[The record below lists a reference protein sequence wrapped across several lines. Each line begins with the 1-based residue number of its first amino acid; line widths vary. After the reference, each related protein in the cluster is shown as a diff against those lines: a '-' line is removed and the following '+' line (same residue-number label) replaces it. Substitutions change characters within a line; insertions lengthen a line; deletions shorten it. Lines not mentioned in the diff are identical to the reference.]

1 MRGRARRRVGS
12 ELQAGRL
19 WLTSGKGSCRG
30 ELGRGR
36 SADRTGSKT
45 CRADAS
51 ICERLGPK
59 REAINETCASFGRV
73 GLVATLA
80 VSPFT
85 FPSEAGR
92 GVDGLRGRAT
102 GWPAAKPHAA
112 FASASGF
119 CQPMQAAVCRAL
131 SLCFFAFHTPR
142 NCARVHRED
151 VRSVFF
157 ACPDLC
163 QVSPRPCAVCHSNR

>member
-92 GVDGLRGRAT
+92 GVDGLRAPRARHGLARCKT
-102 GWPAAKPHAA
+102 AC
-112 FASASGF
+112 GF
-119 CQPMQAAVCRAL
+119 CFRLRFWSALAGGSLPRVISLLFCLSHSAELRA
-131 SLCFFAFHTPR
+131 
-142 NCARVHRED
+142 
-151 VRSVFF
+151 
-157 ACPDLC
+157 
-163 QVSPRPCAVCHSNR
+163 RPPGGCSERIAICMP

>member
-51 ICERLGPK
+51 ICG
-59 REAINETCASFGRV
+59 TCASFGRV

-119 CQPMQAAVCRAL
+119 GQL
-131 SLCFFAFHTPR
+131 FAFLPFTLRGTARAFGAYCNLHALI
-142 NCARVHRED
+142 CAKFRQDRVLFVIVTDELR
-151 VRSVFF
+151 
-157 ACPDLC
+157 
-163 QVSPRPCAVCHSNR
+163 